1 MPFFLD
7 IETIS
12 TKANAAI
19 LSVGCVYVDASKP
32 TTTYEEILSK
42 SIYIKF
48 EVKDQVDRL
57 HRHVEKRTV
66 DWWMKQAP
74 MVRDFAMKPTSRDVK
89 VEIGL
94 GILGTWINE
103 TRVSRNEQCWI
114 RGFMDS
120 TTLEDLTSQLELP
133 SVFPYNSY
141 RDVRTA
147 IDLLYPHTTSGYV
160 EVDPARCVGFDVS
173 KVIKHHPVHD
183 SAYDAAMLIYG
194 KQE

>member
-94 GILGTWINE
+94 GILE
-103 TRVSRNEQCWI
+103 
-114 RGFMDS
+114 RG
-120 TTLEDLTSQLELP
+120 LTKPERP
-133 SVFPYNSY
+133 VTNS
-141 RDVRTA
+141 
-147 IDLLYPHTTSGYV
+147 
-160 EVDPARCVGFDVS
+160 VGFAVS
-173 KVIKHHPVHD
+173 WTPQHLKI
-183 SAYDAAMLIYG
+183 
-194 KQE
+194 